1 MGRGNRRFDLL
12 REATEPQ
19 VKRPDERRARTA
31 EAPPEALA
39 AGAVA
44 SGGTAPPAVPD
55 YLRDCYT
62 WAYLNRRMLTLLDR
76 PLVVTAIL
84 WGTYSRLLRSVLAE
98 LRPGQRVLQP
108 ACVYGDFSPSIAR
121 FLGSHG
127 RLDVSDVVPLQVENC
142 RRKLKAYPQASLRI
156 RDAAT
161 LGSGSFDAVCC
172 FFLLHEMPEP
182 YKRAVV
188 DALLSSVRPGGK
200 VIFVDYHK
208 PHWAHPLKPVMSLV
222 FDTLEP
228 FAKDLWRRDIAG
240 YARAGDQ
247 FAWSKETYFGGLYQ
261 KVVARRWP
269 DPPDPEDL

>member
-19 VKRPDERRARTA
+19 GKRPGERRARIA
-31 EAPPEALA
+31 EAPPETLA

-44 SGGTAPPAVPD
+44 SGGTVPPAVPD

-76 PLVVTAIL
+76 PLVVSAIL

-108 ACVYGDFSPSIAR
+108 ACVYGNFSPAIAR
-121 FLGSHG
+121 FLGPRG
-127 RLDVSDVVPLQVENC
+127 RLEVCDVVPLQVENC
-142 RRKLKAYPQASLRI
+142 RRKLKDLPQASVGL
-156 RDAAT
+156 RDAAA
-161 LGSGSFDAVCC
+161 LGGGGYDAVCC
-172 FFLLHEMPEP
+172 FFLLHEMPED

-188 DALLSSVRPGGK
+188 DALLSSLRPGGK

-240 YARAGDQ
+240 YARGGDQ

-261 KVVARRWP
+261 RVVARRRPDSP
-269 DPPDPEDL
+269 DPRDL